1 MIENSFTS
9 GMNESAKFEDVFEE
23 SKDLYEHQIQK
34 QAEVDIRSSLV
45 SMMKL
50 TKVNAPTHIESS
62 AKTRAEPTRSENRPQ
77 FSTPN
82 NNNLL
87 NVSGHNR
94 SRSMLSSARN
104 NTNAEPRISEQS
116 NAFRKRLL
124 PGVSPKKATMQAYDE
139 KGLETGE
146 NLMASLKKS
155 NFKGLQALLNKPP
168 QQRTVFNEQFS
179 ISANTE
185 RGGNNRESDKK
196 QSSDDMVDDLPE
208 APALMRLAS
217 YHENLSNP
225 NRFYEK
231 YTITH
236 ITDNPSEKTIKAIR
250 CKKKLLTQL
259 KTISEF
265 RIVCEEKR
273 NEVDLKSFQARPIK
287 LLDNNPQQKSFWDK
301 TKSICSLNFSS
312 TNKQSDNVA
321 MYQAS
326 PCNTLA
332 AFAFNKSDILII
344 PFNYTNDSSL
354 LMLDKAYC
362 LEASGIDRNIL
373 MFSWSCDS
381 NYIAAIFFD
390 STNLCI
396 WKVRTGEIWESLK
409 HDEIFISI
417 TFHTK
422 NPHILL
428 SASFDKILRI
438 WDVHKKKMLNWQ
450 QTSDYITCIEFA
462 PSGDFFVV
470 GFFEGFFTVYTYKE
484 KFNQIYSGSINTLSY
499 TINNNPEISPVKKKN
514 SGIFGIF
521 TKKRLV
527 NNKIVKILFL
537 NKMNDDEFFIMSYK
551 GKLKLVS
558 KKLNY
563 TVLESYKQP
572 KKYRVPIALD
582 VFGQYLVMNS
592 ENGNANFWTLKNFYT
607 PVINPKLVR
616 CNTKINF
623 SVENYNVF
631 NHHEQS
637 FYSTSF
643 TSEEIVNL
651 WNEKNR
657 DHQVEFF
664 LISVAANGII
674 RIDEK
679 RKKTYH

>member
-1 MIENSFTS
+1 MENSFTS

-23 SKDLYEHQIQK
+23 SRELYEHQIQK
-34 QAEVDIRSSLV
+34 QAEAEVRSSLMPV
-45 SMMKL
+45 MKL
-50 TKVNAPTHIESS
+50 TKVTAPTYIEES
-62 AKTRAEPTRSENRPQ
+62 ARTRTDSRRPERQHQ
-77 FSTPN
+77 FSTPMN
-82 NNNLL
+82 NNQL
-87 NVSGHNR
+87 NTSGNNR
-94 SRSMLSSARN
+94 SRSLVSTTRN
-104 NTNAEPRISEQS
+104 NTNTEPRNSELS
-116 NAFRKRLL
+116 TAFRKRLPL
-124 PGVSPKKATMQAYDE
+124 GVSPKKSVMQAHDE

-146 NLMASLKKS
+146 NLMVTLKKS
-155 NFKGLQALLNKPP
+155 NFKGLQALMNRQP
-168 QQRTVFNEQFS
+168 QPRTVFNEQFS
-179 ISANTE
+179 MSANTE
-185 RGGNNRESDKK
+185 KGGINKESDKK
-196 QSSDDMVDDLPE
+196 QSSDDIVEEIAD
-208 APALMRLAS
+208 APGLIRLAS
-217 YHENLSNP
+217 FHEKLANP

-231 YTITH
+231 YTISNA
-236 ITDNPSEKTIKAIR
+236 IENPGEKIIKAIR

-259 KTISEF
+259 RTISEF
-265 RIVCEEKR
+265 RIVGEEKR
-273 NEVDLKSFQARPIK
+273 NEAEVKNYQVRPMK
-287 LLDNNPQQKSFWDK
+287 LLDGNPQQKSIWEK

-321 MYQAS
+321 LYQAS

-332 AFAFNKSDILII
+332 AFAFNKSDIII
-344 PFNYTNDSSL
+344 VPFNYINDSSL

-362 LEASGIDRNIL
+362 LEASDVDKNIL
-373 MFSWSCDS
+373 TFSWSCDS
-381 NYIAAIFFD
+381 NYIAATFFD
-390 STNLCI
+390 SSSLCI
-396 WKVRTGEIWESLK
+396 WKVRTGEIWELLK

-428 SASFDKILRI
+428 TASFDKILRI

-462 PSGDFFVV
+462 PSGEFFIV

-499 TINNNPEISPVKKKN
+499 NINTNSEVSPVKKKN
-514 SGIFGIF
+514 SGILSIF

-527 NNKIVKILFL
+527 NNKIVRILFL

-558 KKLNY
+558 KKLHY

-572 KKYRVPIALD
+572 KKYRVPISLD
-582 VFGQYLVMNS
+582 VFGQHLVMNS

-631 NHHEQS
+631 NHKQQL
-637 FYSTSF
+637 FYSTAF

-664 LISVAANGII
+664 LISVAANGMI
-674 RIDEK
+674 RVDEK
-679 RKKTYH
+679 LKKTSS